1 MAAPHSNDGE
11 WRSWQSGKWIRLRG
25 CAPPALHTT
34 MDSSSRKF
42 RVTERSV
49 TLVRSVA
56 ARCGTIAASLMSE
69 RAFLRAVAIQC
80 DCNST
85 SLSLEEAILI
95 PVIPEDTLERKFYM
109 DFRLWHILLMGFAS
123 VMAVVICVCCCVR
136 FRIPRT
142 KQEIEAD
149 YMRKKI
155 TRKFKKQLQCIQNT
169 EMDEMDLKRETV
181 AVHPEHGDGRDGFET
196 RLVLEGGSLMC
207 LALAS
212 QHSPTACH
220 NLHSQPKGNPTTSS
234 ASLIGATDSVH
245 LRLLLRALVTQH
257 FIYVTVKQPSLS
269 RLL

>member
-34 MDSSSRKF
+34 MDSSSRKARRHSPLLQDDVSLIINYSKVIDIHTVF
-42 RVTERSV
+42 RLTIILKFSNILNLTAV

-123 VMAVVICVCCCVR
+123 VMAVGQYL
-136 FRIPRT
+136 FN
-142 KQEIEAD
+142 
-149 YMRKKI
+149 
-155 TRKFKKQLQCIQNT
+155 TRMTEKFVDK
-169 EMDEMDLKRETV
+169 
-181 AVHPEHGDGRDGFET
+181 
-196 RLVLEGGSLMC
+196 
-207 LALAS
+207 
-212 QHSPTACH
+212 
-220 NLHSQPKGNPTTSS
+220 NPT
-234 ASLIGATDSVH
+234 H
-245 LRLLLRALVTQH
+245 
-257 FIYVTVKQPSLS
+257 
-269 RLL
+269 